1 MEAGISMD
9 PVVLRKQVIDSN
21 LNPEVRSSNLRSLL
35 SLNDL
40 ADNSLIEKLIGDSSE
55 LVRSVSYAALVER
68 GA

>member
-1 MEAGISMD
+1 MD
-9 PVVLRKQVIDSN
+9 PVVRKQVIDSN

-55 LVRSVSYAALVER
+55 SLDR
-68 GA
+68 